1 MPYTIGFL
9 DDEGIVRIE
18 NTGNLKYKECLKQ
31 IQEAMELGRI
41 HHTHLYFADCANLV
55 VQANIVEVFDFFPG
69 IYEKSNVP
77 KTVKLA
83 CLISEDAA
91 TAKEMVFYETICRNR
106 GWQIRL
112 FKDRNAAMQ
121 WLHGQQ
127 EA

>member
-1 MPYTIGFL
+1 MSQAGSGSNGIGTNPSYASL
-9 DDEGIVRIE
+9 
-18 NTGNLKYKECLKQ
+18 LC
-31 IQEAMELGRI
+31 
-41 HHTHLYFADCANLV
+41 DCANLV
-55 VQANIVEVFDFFPG
+55 VQANIVEVFEFFPG
-69 IYEKSNVP
+69 IYEKINVP

-121 WLHGQQ
+121 WLYGQQ